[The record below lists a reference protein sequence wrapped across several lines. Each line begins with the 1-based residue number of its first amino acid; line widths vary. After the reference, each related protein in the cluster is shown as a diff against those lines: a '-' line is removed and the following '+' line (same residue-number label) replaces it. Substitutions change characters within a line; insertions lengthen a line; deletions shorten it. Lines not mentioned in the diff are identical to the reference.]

1 LISSFDAHRFP
12 QGGVIVTKAI
22 IALLRASGAGQVSAQ
37 TGSVDDSA
45 KAEGGAFA
53 VEPLHTRVLF
63 GVSHFGFTT
72 YYGEFSGVSGALDPK
87 NPSASKLDIRI
98 PVAGICTTNAE
109 LNGELKGE
117 KWFDTVKY
125 PNISFKATKVTMT
138 GPGKA
143 DVVGDLTL
151 HGTTKPVVLHAVFH
165 GGGVNPLNTHYTV
178 GFDASAKIKR
188 TEFGVSTLVPLGEQ
202 TMRQP
207 SAIGGNVRCG
217 IVASLI
223 KFQLEETH

>member
-1 LISSFDAHRFP
+1 
-12 QGGVIVTKAI
+12 VTKAI
-22 IALLRASGAGQVSAQ
+22 IAPLRAFGAGQVSAQ
-37 TGSVDDSA
+37 TGSIDDSA

-72 YYGEFSGVSGALDPK
+72 YYGEFSGVSGALDLDPK

-98 PVAGICTTNAE
+98 PADSISTTNAE

-117 KWFDTVKY
+117 KWFGAVKY

-143 DVVGDLTL
+143 DVIGDLNL
-151 HGTTKPVVLHAVFH
+151 HGTAKPVVLHAVFH
-165 GGGVNPLNTHYTV
+165 GAGINPLNKHYTL

-188 TEFGVSTLVPLGEQ
+188 TEFGVSTLVPLISDDVDIIISAAFE
-202 TMRQP
+202 RQ
-207 SAIGGNVRCG
+207 S
-217 IVASLI
+217 
-223 KFQLEETH
+223 

>member
-1 LISSFDAHRFP
+1 MI
-12 QGGVIVTKAI
+12 KAI
-22 IALLRASGAGQVSAQ
+22 IALRRALGAGRVSAQ
-37 TGSVDDSA
+37 PASVDDSVTV
-45 KAEGGAFA
+45 EGGAFA

-72 YYGEFSGVSGALDPK
+72 YYGEFSGVSGSLDFDPK

-98 PVAGICTTNAE
+98 PVASVSTTNAV
-109 LNGELKGE
+109 LNDELKDE
-117 KWFDTVKY
+117 NWFDTVKY

-165 GGGVNPLNTHYTV
+165 GAGVNPLNKHYTV

-188 TEFGVSTLVPLGEQ
+188 TEFGVSTYVPLISDDVDIIISAAFE
-202 TMRQP
+202 RQ
-207 SAIGGNVRCG
+207 S
-217 IVASLI
+217 
-223 KFQLEETH
+223 

>member
-1 LISSFDAHRFP
+1 L
-12 QGGVIVTKAI
+12 
-22 IALLRASGAGQVSAQ
+22 GAGQ
-37 TGSVDDSA
+37 GSVDDSA

-72 YYGEFSGVSGALDPK
+72 YYGEFSGVSGALDLDPK

-98 PVAGICTTNAE
+98 PAATIRTTNAE

-117 KWFDTVKY
+117 KWFDTAKY
-125 PNISFKATKVTMT
+125 PIISFKATKVTMT

-151 HGTTKPVVLHAVFH
+151 HGTTKSVVLHAVFH
-165 GGGVNPLNTHYTV
+165 GAGVNPLNKHYTV

-188 TEFGVSTLVPLGEQ
+188 TEFGVSTLVPLISDDVDIIISAAFE
-202 TMRQP
+202 RQ
-207 SAIGGNVRCG
+207 S
-217 IVASLI
+217 
-223 KFQLEETH
+223 

>member
-12 QGGVIVTKAI
+12 QGGIIVTKAI
-22 IALLRASGAGQVSAQ
+22 IALLRALGAGQVSAQ

-72 YYGEFSGVSGALDPK
+72 YFGEFSGVSGALDLDPK
-87 NPSASKLDIRI
+87 NPSASKIDIRI
-98 PVAGICTTNAE
+98 PAASISTTNAE

-117 KWFDTVKY
+117 EWFDTAKY

-165 GGGVNPLNTHYTV
+165 GAGVNPLNKHYTV

-188 TEFGVSTLVPLGEQ
+188 TEFGVSTLVPLISDDVDIIISAAFE
-202 TMRQP
+202 RQ
-207 SAIGGNVRCG
+207 S
-217 IVASLI
+217 
-223 KFQLEETH
+223 

>member
-1 LISSFDAHRFP
+1 M
-12 QGGVIVTKAI
+12 TKAI
-22 IALLRASGAGQVSAQ
+22 FALLRALGAGQISAQ
-37 TGSVDDSA
+37 TGSVGDSA
-45 KAEGGAFA
+45 QAERGAFA

-72 YYGEFSGVSGALDPK
+72 YYGEFSGVSGVLDLDPK
-87 NPSASKLDIRI
+87 KPSSSKLDIRI
-98 PVAGICTTNAE
+98 PVASIGTTSAE

-151 HGTTKPVVLHAVFH
+151 HGTMKPVVLHAVFH
-165 GGGVNPLNTHYTV
+165 GAGVNPLNKHYTV

-188 TEFGVSTLVPLGEQ
+188 TEFGVSTLVPLISDDVDIIISAAFE
-202 TMRQP
+202 RQ
-207 SAIGGNVRCG
+207 S
-217 IVASLI
+217 
-223 KFQLEETH
+223 

>member
-1 LISSFDAHRFP
+1 LIYSFDAHRFP
-12 QGGVIVTKAI
+12 QGGIIVTKAI
-22 IALLRASGAGQVSAQ
+22 IAPLRALAVGQVSAQ
-37 TGSVDDSA
+37 TRSVDDFA
-45 KAEGGAFA
+45 KAESGAFA

-63 GVSHFGFTT
+63 GVSHFGFTN
-72 YYGEFSGVSGALDPK
+72 YYGEFTGVSGSLEFDPK
-87 NPSASKLDIRI
+87 NPSASKLDLRI
-98 PVAGICTTNAE
+98 PVASISTTNAE

-117 KWFDTVKY
+117 QWFDTVKY

-165 GGGVNPLNTHYTV
+165 GAGVNPLNKRYTV

-188 TEFGVSTLVPLGEQ
+188 TEFGVSTLAPLISDDVDIIISAAFE
-202 TMRQP
+202 RQ
-207 SAIGGNVRCG
+207 S
-217 IVASLI
+217 
-223 KFQLEETH
+223 

>member
-1 LISSFDAHRFP
+1 MAVRRDCTVFDADRFP
-12 QGGVIVTKAI
+12 QGGIIVTKAN

-37 TGSVDDSA
+37 TGSIDDSA

-63 GVSHFGFTT
+63 SVSHFGFTT
-72 YYGEFSGVSGALDPK
+72 YYGEFGGVLGTLDLDPK

-98 PVAGICTTNAE
+98 PVASIGTTNAE

-143 DVVGDLTL
+143 DVVGDLAL

-165 GGGVNPLNTHYTV
+165 GAGVNPLNKHYTV

-188 TEFGVSTLVPLGEQ
+188 TEFGVSTLVPLTRDDVDIIISAAFE
-202 TMRQP
+202 RQ
-207 SAIGGNVRCG
+207 R
-217 IVASLI
+217 
-223 KFQLEETH
+223 

>member
-1 LISSFDAHRFP
+1 M
-12 QGGVIVTKAI
+12 TKAI
-22 IALLRASGAGQVSAQ
+22 IAPLRAFGAGQVSAQ
-37 TGSVDDSA
+37 TGSIDDSA

-72 YYGEFSGVSGALDPK
+72 YYGEFSGVSGALDLDPK

-98 PVAGICTTNAE
+98 PADSISTTNAE

-117 KWFDTVKY
+117 KWFDAVKY

-143 DVVGDLTL
+143 DVIGDLNL

-165 GGGVNPLNTHYTV
+165 GAGINPLNKHYTL

-188 TEFGVSTLVPLGEQ
+188 TEFGVSTLVPLISDDVDIIISAAFE
-202 TMRQP
+202 RQ
-207 SAIGGNVRCG
+207 S
-217 IVASLI
+217 
-223 KFQLEETH
+223 

>member
-1 LISSFDAHRFP
+1 M
-12 QGGVIVTKAI
+12 TKAI
-22 IALLRASGAGQVSAQ
+22 IAPLRALAAGQVSAQ

-72 YYGEFSGVSGALDPK
+72 YYGEFSGVSGALDLDPK

-98 PVAGICTTNAE
+98 PADSISTTNAE

-117 KWFDTVKY
+117 KWFGAVKY

-143 DVVGDLTL
+143 DVIGDLNL
-151 HGTTKPVVLHAVFH
+151 HGTAKPVVLHAVFH
-165 GGGVNPLNTHYTV
+165 GAGINPLNKHYTL

-188 TEFGVSTLVPLGEQ
+188 AEFGVSTLVPLISDDVDIIISAAFE
-202 TMRQP
+202 RQ
-207 SAIGGNVRCG
+207 S
-217 IVASLI
+217 
-223 KFQLEETH
+223 